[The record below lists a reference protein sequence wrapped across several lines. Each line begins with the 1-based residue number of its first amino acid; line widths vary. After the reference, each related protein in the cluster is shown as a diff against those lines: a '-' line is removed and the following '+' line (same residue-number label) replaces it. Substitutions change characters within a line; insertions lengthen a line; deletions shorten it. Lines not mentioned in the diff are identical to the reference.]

1 MRRAV
6 ATTAVVVAA
15 AFIMIGVSGAM
26 QPAAAQQGWG
36 NFFGYQTTTKKKR
49 RVRRKR
55 RVTPQETAA
64 AKQEAEKSKPKGPVY
79 AVISLGDQRMSVYDS
94 TGRIAQT
101 RVSTGTRGHR
111 TPKGVFSVI
120 QRRRHHYSNLYNAAP
135 MPWMQ
140 RITWSGVAMHAGH
153 VPGYPASHGCIRLPY
168 SFAPKMWRMSSM
180 GSRVIVAPRST
191 EPYEIEHESLPLPTM
206 HSQPAAVAQQ
216 QASAKPVAHVELASM
231 GTPAHVP
238 VATAPESLTES
249 DEPRANSKL
258 NPIAYAAALKE
269 QAKADK
275 AATKT
280 AEKDA
285 LKAAQEAG
293 EEARQAAKDLRKAE
307 DELAKAEASL
317 AKLEQRA
324 EEADTSDADAETAEK
339 AATRLTEARSEVA
352 RTRAAREVAEKREA
366 LASPAA
372 FAAVKAWKRAV
383 AASKDAARTLKEA
396 ERRSEPVSI
405 LISRKEGR
413 IFIRQDWKSVYE
425 APVTIKEPDTA
436 LGTHVLIAV
445 AAEDDGSAVRWSAIT
460 VPENADK
467 DGKKKSSEASVEPKL
482 ILPVSKA
489 AAESAPPPKPMQ
501 TAAAAALDRIE
512 IPAEARQRMAELLWT
527 GASLIISDH
536 ARSNEMG
543 DYTDFIV
550 QTR

>member
-1 MRRAV
+1 MA
-6 ATTAVVVAA
+6 
-15 AFIMIGVSGAM
+15 GLSGAM

-55 RVTPQETAA
+55 RVTPEETET

-79 AVISLGDQRMSVYDS
+79 AIISLGDQRMSVYDS

-168 SFAPKMWRMSSM
+168 SFAPKMWRMSHM
-180 GSRVIVAPRST
+180 GSRVIVAPRDT
-191 EPYEIEHESLPLPTM
+191 EPYEIAHKALPLPTM
-206 HSQPAAVAQQ
+206 HTMPAAVAQS
-216 QASAKPVAHVELASM
+216 QARAEPVAHVELASM
-231 GTPAHVP
+231 ETPARIP
-238 VATAPESLTES
+238 VATAPESLTDS
-249 DEPRANSKL
+249 DEQRPSKL

-275 AATKT
+275 VATKK
-280 AEKDA
+280 AEEEA

-293 EEARQAAKDLRKAE
+293 AEARQAAKDLSKAE
-307 DELAKAEASL
+307 AEFAKAEATL

-324 EEADTSDADAETAEK
+324 EEKAADEPSKADAEAAEK
-339 AATRLTEARSEVA
+339 AATRLTEARSELA
-352 RTRAAREVAEKREA
+352 RARAARDMAQRRDAE
-366 LASPAA
+366 ASPAA
-372 FAAVKAWKRAV
+372 FAAVEKWKKAV
-383 AASKDAARTLKEA
+383 AASKDAARLLKEA

-405 LISRKEGR
+405 FVSAKEGR
-413 IFIRQDWKSVYE
+413 VFIRQDWKSVYE
-425 APVTIKEPDTA
+425 APVTIKDPDKP

-445 AAEDDGSAVRWSAIT
+445 AAEEDGSKVRWSAIT
-460 VPENADK
+460 VPERSDK
-467 DGKKKSSEASVEPKL
+467 DEKTSAKQPVPDM
-482 ILPVSKA
+482 PVSKA
-489 AAESAPPPKPMQ
+489 AAETAPPAEPMQ

-550 QTR
+550 LTR